1 MSRVISASLV
11 LLGVMKPVYVL
22 GKEGAI
28 GSDPGISKVVH
39 NGGERASLE
48 ITAASEGVK
57 VASPMSNF
65 YLQCLIT
72 FLGLLLF
79 EGFVWFPVHSL
90 TSLCIES

>member
-28 GSDPGISKVVH
+28 GSAPGSYKVVY
-39 NGGERASLE
+39 NAGERASLE

-57 VASPMSNF
+57 FASLRSNF
-65 YLQCLIT
+65 YVHLIT

-79 EGFVWFPVHSL
+79 EGFVCFPVHSL